1 MNASEVSEFTEVFE
15 SDMTEAPDE
24 KSVEVLRATEAVTAS
39 ASSPGMLTSMCVVAE
54 GDQVSKS

>member
-39 ASSPGMLTSMCVVAE
+39 ASSPGMLTSIGVVAE
-54 GDQVSKS
+54 GNQVFKS

>member
-24 KSVEVLRATEAVTAS
+24 KSVEVLRATEVVTAS
-39 ASSPGMLTSMCVVAE
+39 ASLLTSIGVVAE
-54 GDQVSKS
+54 GNQVFKS